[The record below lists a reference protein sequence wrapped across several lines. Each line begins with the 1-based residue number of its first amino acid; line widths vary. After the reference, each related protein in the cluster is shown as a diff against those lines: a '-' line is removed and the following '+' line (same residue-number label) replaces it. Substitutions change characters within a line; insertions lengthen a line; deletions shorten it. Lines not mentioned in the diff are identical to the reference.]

1 MFLLFFLDPIDR
13 RLIKSVNLEI
23 RIRISSPLLNAL
35 DFVSPDLLSPALLIV
50 PHYLTKLAILSRVLP
65 WCGLSCVPRK
75 VTSPLENHIRHPT

>member
-13 RLIKSVNLEI
+13 RLIKSVDLAI

-50 PHYLTKLAILSRVLP
+50 PHYLTKRETSIPTSALVWLVLCP
-65 WCGLSCVPRK
+65 AQSNI
-75 VTSPLENHIRHPT
+75 TS

>member
-50 PHYLTKLAILSRVLP
+50 PRYLTKRETSIPTSALVWLVLCP
-65 WCGLSCVPRK
+65 AQSNI
-75 VTSPLENHIRHPT
+75 TS

>member
-13 RLIKSVNLEI
+13 RLIKSVDLAI

-50 PHYLTKLAILSRVLP
+50 PHYLTKRALSIPSSALVWLVLCP
-65 WCGLSCVPRK
+65 AQSNI
-75 VTSPLENHIRHPT
+75 TS